1 MPNSA
6 VSRID
11 WELPANF
18 SSEAEMEKMYD
29 TTNVRVKMIKP
40 NVFTNLERIS
50 KCRWNVRLCLR
61 DSWHC
66 RQYFRHC
73 SLVRSCKRRL
83 SVDFF
88 FFKSMLFKRIFF
100 RHFVANLAIVD
111 ILCGF
116 VFVLMGYVNVFDEH
130 NIPTQ
135 SVARLRY
142 RWNDMLF

>member
-61 DSWHC
+61 DYWHC
-66 RQYFRHC
+66 RQYFRHR
-73 SLVRSCKRRL
+73 SLIRSRKRRL

-88 FFKSMLFKRIFF
+88 FLSLCSLKEYFS
-100 RHFVANLAIVD
+100 D
-111 ILCGF
+111 IL
-116 VFVLMGYVNVFDEH
+116 LQ
-130 NIPTQ
+130 TW
-135 SVARLRY
+135 R
-142 RWNDMLF
+142 